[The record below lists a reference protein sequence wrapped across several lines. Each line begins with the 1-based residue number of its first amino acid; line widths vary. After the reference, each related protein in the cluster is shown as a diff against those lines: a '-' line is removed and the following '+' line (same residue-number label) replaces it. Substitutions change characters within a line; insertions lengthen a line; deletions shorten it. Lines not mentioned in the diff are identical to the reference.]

1 MDNSGLDSLILQE
14 NISASKYLHGQLCMC
29 LPCGSLAQ
37 LVTSLLSCTSKYTEC
52 RHMLSLHYLVWC
64 TLILLKYY
72 HILLVL
78 IDLIDWLNMSK
89 FRVAMKQLFLCTMSE
104 LQMNEI
110 EDKGVLLAVA
120 ILLNVYVAIITQL
133 CMYMIEH
140 IRV

>member
-1 MDNSGLDSLILQE
+1 
-14 NISASKYLHGQLCMC
+14 
-29 LPCGSLAQ
+29 
-37 LVTSLLSCTSKYTEC
+37 
-52 RHMLSLHYLVWC
+52 
-64 TLILLKYY
+64 
-72 HILLVL
+72 
-78 IDLIDWLNMSK
+78 MSK